1 MKNIIKFENYGA
13 ENETFN
19 RVSVNESELLE
30 SISHLDFNALNEQE
44 LEDLDRLAE
53 EHGICTFDLICMRE
67 GISDSFEFELLEESD
82 DYYEID
88 EKKGWLKKAFNKA
101 KSIVSKVVS
110 VVGPVVKSAI
120 PADASPKLKG
130 FMGKFQSGMG
140 KMAKKFPNI
149 SKLVS
154 KSDSEPELAK
164 TADIAQASLGK
175 VFNDLKKN
183 GAKALFSPD
192 NMQTLKNVTPA
203 FTAAAGTAKAVKKQ
217 VPPATVPEEVEDAVE
232 PEDDEN
238 DG

>member
-1 MKNIIKFENYGA
+1 MNIIKFENYGP
-13 ENETFN
+13 ENEVSN
-19 RVSVNESELLE
+19 RNSVNESELLE
-30 SISHLDFNALNEQE
+30 SIKHLDFSSLNEQE

-53 EHGICTFDLICMRE
+53 ENGICTFDLICMRE
-67 GISDSFEFELLEESD
+67 GISDDFEFELLEESD

-101 KSIVSKVVS
+101 RAIASKVVS
-110 VVGPVVKSAI
+110 VVGPIIQKAI

-130 FMGKFQSGMG
+130 FLGKFQSGLG
-140 KMAKKFPNI
+140 KMSKKFPNV
-149 SKLVS
+149 SKLIS
-154 KSDSEPELAK
+154 KSDSDPELAK

-192 NMQTLKNVTPA
+192 NMQTLKNVAPA
-203 FTAAAGTAKAVKKQ
+203 FTAAVGTAKAIKKEI
-217 VPPATVPEEVEDAVE
+217 PPSTVPEEVEDAVE
-232 PEDDEN
+232 PDDDEN